1 MAALDCSTKSRAHE
15 IPVHFADG
23 HPGPQPLRSAE
34 FPEGL
39 PNLPSRDAA
48 RVQRDNFAAGFVLD
62 EIHDLAQRGG
72 ATVRENPGRN
82 LHWELPREKDLMD
95 TGLYYDTEYSAC
107 VFQSARCKYQRL
119 RHNVWEITLNGLEQ
133 CVPIRAF
140 LGVGTMNGR
149 WGSHLSFKRKAAYS
163 AGLAFALA
171 VSLSWWAVRVGRA
184 ILHVPRLPPMDA
196 VGRREH
202 WLDLHPQSMR
212 SWAMAPMAILL
223 GLEPPDPQERARIPP
238 KGRVSTF
245 LVDGA
250 LPDGVIYVGQGH
262 HSHRLP
268 TTSWIC
274 PFCCWAPL
282 CR

>member
-1 MAALDCSTKSRAHE
+1 MASNNVCPYA
-15 IPVHFADG
+15 
-23 HPGPQPLRSAE
+23 
-34 FPEGL
+34 
-39 PNLPSRDAA
+39 PS
-48 RVQRDNFAAGFVLD
+48 
-62 EIHDLAQRGG
+62 
-72 ATVRENPGRN
+72 
-82 LHWELPREKDLMD
+82 
-95 TGLYYDTEYSAC
+95 S
-107 VFQSARCKYQRL
+107 
-119 RHNVWEITLNGLEQ
+119 
-133 CVPIRAF
+133 
-140 LGVGTMNGR
+140 GVGTIDGR

-171 VSLSWWAVRVGRA
+171 VSLSWWAVQVGRT
-184 ILHVPRLPPMDA
+184 ILHVLRLPPMDA

-223 GLEPPDPQERARIPP
+223 GLEPPDPQERARIPR

-268 TTSWIC
+268 STSWIC
-274 PFCCWAPL
+274 PFCCWASL